1 MQDKYR
7 LHSAVY
13 VHSRHINSTTSTRY
27 HAQLCSSQS
36 TVKPAYDRPACGL
49 VVAGLYREVAAVFSA
64 GLVLFGHREAGCFRQ
79 VAALHSDHYRQVPL
93 VGAGCCRQV
102 AALHSDHYRQVPLV
116 GLAALDR
123 WLPYTVTTIDRSH

>member
-1 MQDKYR
+1 MELDCN
-7 LHSAVY
+7 V
-13 VHSRHINSTTSTRY
+13 
-27 HAQLCSSQS
+27 
-36 TVKPAYDRPACGL
+36 L
-49 VVAGLYREVAAVFSA
+49 VV
-64 GLVLFGHREAGCFRQ
+64 FGAKEADCFRQ

-93 VGAGCCRQV
+93 VGAGCFKQVAALHSDHYRQVPLVGADCFTQV